1 MAFAV
6 PRWNDTVERI
16 AMRRLLLAL
25 AVAFGMA
32 TPSIAEDA
40 PAGGIVVDVPVKLD
54 AARVVLNLDHPAF
67 AGDEPVGF
75 NYLRVFLERF
85 AADGT
90 KSEIVA
96 IFHGPFG
103 YVLLDDAKYNEVRH
117 WTGGNPYK
125 ARVLAAIAAGVS
137 VEECAQTMRDMGWTN
152 ADLIPGVRVNTG
164 ANVRIV
170 DLVQDGFVQ
179 IQP

>member
-1 MAFAV
+1 M
-6 PRWNDTVERI
+6 RRI
-16 AMRRLLLAL
+16 ALACAVTL
-25 AVAFGMA
+25 AMAGFGTGGEA
-32 TPSIAEDA
+32 RAD
-40 PAGGIVVDVPVKLD
+40 GIVVDVPVKLD
-54 AARVVLNLDHPAF
+54 AARVVLNLDHAVF

-75 NYLRVFLERF
+75 DYLRVFLDRF

-96 IFHGPFG
+96 IFHGAFG
-103 YVLLDDAKYNEVRH
+103 YALLDDAKYNEVRH

-125 ARVLAAIAAGVS
+125 VQVLAAIAAGVS

-164 ANVRIV
+164 ANFRIIE
-170 DLVQDGFVQ
+170 LVQDGFVQ

>member
-1 MAFAV
+1 
-6 PRWNDTVERI
+6 
-16 AMRRLLLAL
+16 MRRVAL
-25 AVAFGMA
+25 AIVLAFGMG
-32 TPSIAEDA
+32 TPSIAGDA

-54 AARVVLNLDHPAF
+54 TARVVLNLDHPVF

-75 NYLRVFLERF
+75 DYLRVFLERF

-96 IFHGPFG
+96 IFHGAFG

-125 ARVLAAIAAGVS
+125 AQVLAAIAAGVS

-164 ANVRIV
+164 ANLRIV